1 MGQELLDIQGL
12 TTVFPGEDGDLVA
25 LDGLDLTVLNGE
37 ILGLVGESG
46 CGKSL
51 TALSVLGLVPP
62 PGKVIGGRVLFK
74 GQDLLKAPEDRLRE
88 IRGAEIGMIFQEPM
102 TSLNPVFTVGRQVAE
117 AISAHQDIPGHK
129 AWDQAVQALNRV
141 GIPDPARRA
150 HSYPHQLSGGMRQRV
165 MIAMAM
171 ILNPRLLIADEPTT
185 ALDVTIQAQIL
196 GLMLKLQKET
206 GAAVLLITHNLAVV
220 AQIADRVAV
229 MYTGRLVEESPVS
242 GIFAEPLHP
251 YTQGLLACLPS
262 RAGQIAAHLPTI
274 PGLVPPLNELPKG
287 CAFSDR
293 CPRVFGPCRQN
304 EPALV
309 EVAPGRLVRCFLH
322 HNKSRQNRKQ
332 AA

>member
-1 MGQELLDIQGL
+1 MDIQGL
-12 TTVFPGEDGDLVA
+12 TTVFTGETGDIVA
-25 LDGLDLTVLNGE
+25 LDALDLTVYGGE

-62 PGKVIGGRVLFK
+62 PGKVVGGRVMFQ
-74 GQDLLKAPEDRLRE
+74 GQDLLKSPEERLRD
-88 IRGAEIGMIFQEPM
+88 IRGAKIGMIFQEPM

-129 AWDQAVQALNRV
+129 AWDQAVEALNRV

-206 GAAVLLITHNLAVV
+206 GAAVLMITHNLAVV
-220 AQIADRVAV
+220 AQTADRVAV
-229 MYTGRLVEESPVS
+229 MYTGRLVEQSPVS
-242 GIFAEPLHP
+242 DIFSEPLHP

-262 RAGQIAAHLPTI
+262 RAGQGSTHLSTI
-274 PGLVPPLNELPKG
+274 PGTVPPLNDLPKG

-293 CPRVFGPCRQN
+293 CPRAFEACRQN

-309 EVAPGRLVRCFLH
+309 EVAPGRKVRCFLH
-322 HNKSRQNRKQ
+322 HNQARQNRKQ